1 MKQPMDYD
9 DIIDLPHYVSK
20 TRKPMPLEN
29 RAAQFAPFAALPSP
43 TSETATPSDNEGTSS
58 ATDANTS
65 SMYGHAF
72 GMCWVRH
79 DNDCLVR

>member
-20 TRKPMPLEN
+20 TRKLMPLAN

-43 TSETATPSDNEGTSS
+43 TSDTPKDRDQST
-58 ATDANTS
+58 TDQCPTDQEAY
-65 SMYGHAF
+65 SM
-72 GMCWVRH
+72 
-79 DNDCLVR
+79 